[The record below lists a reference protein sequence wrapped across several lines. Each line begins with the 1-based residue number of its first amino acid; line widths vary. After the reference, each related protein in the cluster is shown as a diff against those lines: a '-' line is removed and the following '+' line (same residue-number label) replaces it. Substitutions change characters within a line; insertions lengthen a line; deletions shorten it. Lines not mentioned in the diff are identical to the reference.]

1 MPKADVKPLGT
12 GPGFGWGNP
21 KLDKVPG
28 ICYTIPVGQ
37 TDMMGALVFTI
48 NPGQFAPCE
57 WSQSLPPFVRQQGQL
72 TGGFVMAKKRDRSGR
87 DRSNEKDVACLDCGT
102 NIYRG
107 STRCKSCA
115 TKQRWEAGVY
125 GSDEYCAKLS
135 ERRGQAWDNGAYD
148 TEAFH
153 KACQE
158 RAEKL
163 WAEGSW
169 GTDEWKAKQRA
180 AKQQLHREGHY
191 DHVIEL
197 SRTPEARAKASAMF
211 KRLWREGAMDGKDT
225 AETRKKRSRNTKASW
240 ARGCFD
246 GVWTQEAREKR
257 SRDTRNAW
265 LRGVYDGCFQS
276 PTSIEIELAVA
287 LDILGIEHA
296 TQRRPRGCTY
306 VFDEFV
312 PPNIMI
318 EAHGDYWHN
327 LPKSKARDIRKARW
341 AKDHGYQLVVLWE
354 HEIKETGA
362 WSLVINRVMP
372 LLEK

>member
-1 MPKADVKPLGT
+1 MPKADVKPLET
-12 GPGFGWGNP
+12 GPGWGWGNP

-72 TGGFVMAKKRDRSGR
+72 TGGFVMSKKRDRSGR

-115 TKQRWEAGVY
+115 NKQRWETGVY

-135 ERRGQAWDNGAYD
+135 ERKTQDWDNGVYD
-148 TEAFH
+148 REAWSEI
-153 KACQE
+153 ARR
-158 RAEKL
+158 RAEEM
-163 WAEGSW
+163 WADGTFGS
-169 GTDEWKAKQRA
+169 DKWKAKQRA
-180 AKQQLHREGHY
+180 AKQALWASGHY
-191 DHVIEL
+191 DHIVEL
-197 SRTPEARAKASAMF
+197 QRTPEARAKTSAMF
-211 KRLWREGAMDGKDT
+211 KRLWREG
-225 AETRKKRSRNTKASW
+225 
-240 ARGCFD
+240 CFD
-246 GVWTQEAREKR
+246 ERTYPA
-257 SRDTRNAW
+257 T
-265 LRGVYDGCFQS
+265 
-276 PTSIEIELAVA
+276 TSIEIELSVA
-287 LDILGIEHA
+287 LDIMGIAH
-296 TQRRPRGCTY
+296 TPQYRPKGCTY

-318 EAHGDYWHN
+318 EANGDYWHN
-327 LPKSKARDIRKARW
+327 LPGRPERDAYRARW
-341 AKDHGYQLVVLWE
+341 AKGHGYQLIVFWE

-362 WSLVINRVMP
+362 WALIHSRILP
-372 LLEK
+372 LLEQANAKG